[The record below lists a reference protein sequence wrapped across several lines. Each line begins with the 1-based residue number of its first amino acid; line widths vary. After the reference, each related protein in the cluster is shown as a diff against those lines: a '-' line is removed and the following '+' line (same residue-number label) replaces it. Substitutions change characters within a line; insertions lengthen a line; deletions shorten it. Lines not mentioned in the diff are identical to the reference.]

1 MCLGCRNATERPLDA
16 RTRLLLEAPPGRTI
30 LRLAWPNVLVML
42 AQSAIGLIE
51 TYFVSRLGSDAL
63 AGMALVFPAFMLL
76 QMVSAGAVGGAILSS
91 VSRALGAGDRGR
103 VDEVVWTSILITLAL
118 SIITTSVVVP
128 LGPALYA
135 AMGGTGGSLEAAVT
149 YSSLVFAGAVPL
161 WLFNSFAAI
170 IRGTGNMLMPA
181 AVMVVGTV
189 LLIPLSPL
197 LIFGVGPFPRLGI
210 IGGASAVLVYY
221 VIGAIILGCYIW
233 SGAGV
238 IRPSLRPRLSRKPV
252 LEILRI
258 GMTSALTSVSTNVTV
273 AVAMSLVSKAN
284 PAYVAGY
291 GTGVRLEYLLVP
303 LVFGIGAPT
312 AAMTG
317 TSIGAGNVAR
327 AGRVA
332 WIAAALA
339 GAVTEAI
346 GLLAAWMPEH
356 WLKLFSDD
364 PAITAGGVE
373 YLRIVGPAYGLFG
386 IGLALY
392 FASQGSGRMLLPL
405 AAALTRVAIVA
416 GLGWLGIAMFGPT
429 GLYAVLVLGLVVYA
443 AVNAFGVMRWSS
455 VLARK
460 QGSPVLGESLAAPAE

>member
-1 MCLGCRNATERPLDA
+1 LDA

-30 LRLAWPNVLVML
+30 LRLAWPNVLVMV

-91 VSRALGAGDRGR
+91 VSRALGAGDPRR
-103 VDEVVWTSILITLAL
+103 VDQVVWTSVMVTLAL
-118 SIITTSVVVP
+118 SIVTTAVVLP
-128 LGPALYA
+128 LGPGLYA
-135 AMGGTGGSLEAAVT
+135 AMGGSGGSLNAAVT

-161 WLFNSFAAI
+161 WLFNTFAAI

-197 LIFGVGPFPRLGI
+197 LIFGIGPFPRLGI

-221 VIGAIILGCYIW
+221 VVGAIILGCYIW
-233 SGAGV
+233 FGAGV
-238 IRPSLRPRLSRKPV
+238 IRPALRPPRLSRKP
-252 LEILRI
+252 LEEILRI
-258 GMTSALTSVSTNVTV
+258 GLTSALTSVSTNVTV

-317 TSIGAGNVAR
+317 TSVGAGNAAR
-327 AGRVA
+327 AARVA
-332 WIAAALA
+332 WIAAGIA
-339 GAVTEAI
+339 GVVTEAI
-346 GLLAAWMPEH
+346 GFLAASMPER
-356 WLKLFSDD
+356 WLNLFSDD

-386 IGLALY
+386 MGLALY
-392 FASQGSGRMLLPL
+392 FASQGAGRMALPL
-405 AAALTRVAIVA
+405 AAALVRVAIVA

-429 GLYAVLVLGLVVYA
+429 GLYAVLVLALVVYA
-443 AVNAFGVMRWSS
+443 AVNAFGVMRWSR
-455 VLARK
+455 VLARA
-460 QGSPVLGESLAAPAE
+460 QTSPALRDAVAAPAE

>member
-1 MCLGCRNATERPLDA
+1 LDA

-30 LRLAWPNVLVML
+30 LRLAWPNMLVMV

-51 TYFVSRLGSDAL
+51 TYFVARLGSDAL

-91 VSRALGAGDRGR
+91 VSRALGAGDPSR
-103 VDEVVWTSILITLAL
+103 VDQVVWTSLMVTLAL
-118 SIITTSVVVP
+118 GIVTTSLVLP

-135 AMGGTGGSLEAAVT
+135 AMGGSGGSLAAAVT
-149 YSSLVFAGAVPL
+149 YSSLVFAGTVPL
-161 WLFNSFAAI
+161 WLFNTFAAI

-181 AVMVVGTV
+181 AVMVAGTL

-197 LIFGVGPFPRLGI
+197 LIFGIGPFPRLGI

-221 VIGAIILGCYIW
+221 VVGTIILGCYIW

-238 IRPSLRPRLSRKPV
+238 IRPSFRPPRLSRKPV

-258 GMTSALTSVSTNVTV
+258 GIVSALTSVSTNVTV
-273 AVAMSLVSKAN
+273 AIAMSLVSKAN

-317 TSIGAGNVAR
+317 TSVGAGNFAR

-332 WIAAALA
+332 WTAAALA
-339 GAVTEAI
+339 GAVTEIVGITAA
-346 GLLAAWMPEH
+346 LLPEH
-356 WLKLFSDD
+356 WLRLFSDD
-364 PAITAGGVE
+364 PAIAAGGVE

-392 FASQGSGRMLLPL
+392 FASQGTGRMALPL
-405 AAALTRVAIVA
+405 AASLLRVGLVA
-416 GLGWLGIAMFGPT
+416 GLGWFGIAMSGPS
-429 GLYAVLVLGLVVYA
+429 GLYAVLVLALFVYA
-443 AVNAFGVMRWSS
+443 VTNALGVMRWSR
-455 VLARK
+455 LLGRP
-460 QGSPVLGESLAAPAE
+460 QGATGGPLPAPAE

>member
-1 MCLGCRNATERPLDA
+1 LDA

-30 LRLAWPNVLVML
+30 LRLAWPNMLVMM

-91 VSRALGAGDRGR
+91 VSRALGAGDPRR
-103 VDEVVWTSILITLAL
+103 VDQVVWTSLLVTLAL
-118 SIITTSVVVP
+118 GIVTTSVILP
-128 LGPALYA
+128 LGPPLYA
-135 AMGGTGGSLEAAVT
+135 AMGGSGGSLGAAVT
-149 YSSLVFAGAVPL
+149 YSSLVFAGTIPL

-181 AVMVVGTV
+181 AVMVAGTV

-197 LIFGVGPFPRLGI
+197 LIFGIGPFPRLGI

-221 VIGAIILGCYIW
+221 VVGAIILGCYIW

-238 IRPSLRPRLSRKPV
+238 IRPSLRPPRLSRGPM

-258 GMTSALTSVSTNVTV
+258 GMISALTSVSTNVTV

-317 TSIGAGNVAR
+317 TSIGAGNLAR

-332 WIAAALA
+332 WMAAALA
-339 GAVTEAI
+339 GAVTEVV
-346 GLLAAWMPEH
+346 GLLAAWMPEQ

-364 PAITAGGVE
+364 PAIMAGGVQ
-373 YLRIVGPAYGLFG
+373 YLHVVGPAYGLFG
-386 IGLALY
+386 MGLALY
-392 FASQGSGRMLLPL
+392 FASQGTGRMSLPL
-405 AAALTRVAIVA
+405 AAALLRVAIVT
-416 GLGWLGIAMFGPT
+416 GLGWLGIAMFGPN
-429 GLYAVLVLGLVVYA
+429 GLYAVLVLALLVYA
-443 AVNAFGVMRWSS
+443 AINALGVMRWSR
-455 VLARK
+455 VLARP
-460 QGSPVLGESLAAPAE
+460 QPALAHDGLLSAPAE

>member
-1 MCLGCRNATERPLDA
+1 LDA

-30 LRLAWPNVLVML
+30 LRLAWPNMLVMV

-51 TYFVSRLGSDAL
+51 TYFVARLGSDAL

-91 VSRALGAGDRGR
+91 VSRALGAGDPRR
-103 VDEVVWTSILITLAL
+103 VNQVVWTSVMITLAL
-118 SIITTSVVVP
+118 GIVTTSVILP

-135 AMGGTGGSLEAAVT
+135 AMGGSGGSLSAAVT
-149 YSSLVFAGAVPL
+149 YSSLVFAGTIPL
-161 WLFNSFAAI
+161 WLFNTFAAI
-170 IRGTGNMLMPA
+170 IRGTGNMKMPA

-197 LIFGVGPFPRLGI
+197 LIFGIGPFPRLGI

-221 VIGAIILGCYIW
+221 IAGALILGCYIW

-238 IRPSLRPRLSRKPV
+238 IHPPLRPPKLARKPM

-258 GMTSALTSVSTNVTV
+258 GMASALTSVSTNVTV
-273 AVAMSLVSKAN
+273 AIAMSLVGRAN
-284 PAYVAGY
+284 PAFVAGY

-317 TSIGAGNVAR
+317 TSIGAGNPAR
-327 AGRVA
+327 AARVA

-339 GAVTEAI
+339 GAVTEVVGIAAA
-346 GLLAAWMPEH
+346 LLPEH
-356 WLKLFSDD
+356 WLRLFSND
-364 PAITAGGVE
+364 PAITAGGAE

-386 IGLALY
+386 MGLALY
-392 FASQGSGRMLLPL
+392 FASQGAGRMSLPL
-405 AAALTRVAIVA
+405 AAALLRVAIVA
-416 GLGWLGIAMFGPT
+416 GFGWLGIAMFGPV
-429 GLYAVLVLGLVVYA
+429 GLYAVLVLALMVYA
-443 AVNAFGVMRWSS
+443 ATNALGVMRWSRI
-455 VLARK
+455 LAK
-460 QGSPVLGESLAAPAE
+460 PQAAPTRDGPLPARAA

>member
-1 MCLGCRNATERPLDA
+1 MDA

-30 LRLAWPNVLVML
+30 LRLAWPNMLVMV

-51 TYFVSRLGSDAL
+51 TYFVARLGSDAL

-91 VSRALGAGDRGR
+91 VSRALGAGDPGR
-103 VDEVVWTSILITLAL
+103 VDQVVWTSLLVTLVL
-118 SIITTSVVVP
+118 GIVTTSLILP
-128 LGPALYA
+128 FGPALYA
-135 AMGGTGGSLEAAVT
+135 AMGGSGGALTAAVT
-149 YSSLVFAGAVPL
+149 YSSLVFAGTIPL
-161 WLFNSFAAI
+161 WLFNTFAAI

-181 AVMVVGTV
+181 AVMVAGTV

-197 LIFGVGPFPRLGI
+197 LIFGIGPFPRLGI

-221 VIGAIILGCYIW
+221 VVGAIILGCYIW

-238 IRPSLRPRLSRKPV
+238 IRPSFRPPRLSRQTV
-252 LEILRI
+252 AEILRI
-258 GMTSALTSVSTNVTV
+258 GMVSALTSISTNVTV
-273 AVAMSLVSKAN
+273 AVAMSLVSRAN

-317 TSIGAGNVAR
+317 TSVGAGNFAR

-332 WIAAALA
+332 WTAAALA
-339 GAVTEAI
+339 GAVTEMI
-346 GLLAAWMPEH
+346 GLLAALMPER
-356 WLKLFSDD
+356 WLNLFSDD
-364 PAITAGGVE
+364 PAIAAGGVE

-386 IGLALY
+386 VGLALY
-392 FASQGSGRMLLPL
+392 FASQGTGRMALPL
-405 AAALTRVAIVA
+405 AASLLRVALVA
-416 GLGWLGIAMFGPT
+416 GLGWLGVARFGPT
-429 GLYAVLVLGLVVYA
+429 GLYATLVLGLMVYA
-443 AVNAFGVMRWSS
+443 ATNAFGVMRWS
-455 VLARK
+455 R
-460 QGSPVLGESLAAPAE
+460 LAARPQPVPGREGPLPVAAE